1 MVYVT
6 GDMHADFSRFE
17 KLKFKRGDT
26 LIVCGDFGFIWDG
39 GEKEEKI
46 LKKIGNKKYTT
57 IFIDGTHENFD
68 LLKQYEIT
76 ELSGAKVRNIYNNLY
91 YLMRGQVINLEG
103 KKFFAFGGG
112 ESTEKEM
119 RISCN
124 KWWKEEMPSI
134 EEMKDAVE
142 TLERYEREVDY
153 IITHE
158 PPTPIKCVLDRSTP
172 VNPLNAFL
180 NDVSKQVKFKE
191 WIFGCFHL
199 NRDITK
205 KYRAIFNEVIRLD

>member
-6 GDMHADFSRFE
+6 GDTHADFTRFDRL
-17 KLKFKRGDT
+17 KLKRGDT
-26 LIVCGDFGFIWDG
+26 LIICGDFGFIWDG

-57 IFIDGTHENFD
+57 LFIDGPHENFD
-68 LLKQYEIT
+68 LLKKYEIT
-76 ELSGAKVRNIYNNLY
+76 ELNGAKVRNIYNNLY
-91 YLMRGQVINLEG
+91 YVMRGQVINIEG
-103 KKFFAFGGG
+103 KKIFTFGGG

-124 KWWKEEMPSI
+124 KWWKEELPSI
-134 EEMKDAVE
+134 DEMKSAVQV
-142 TLERYEREVDY
+142 LNQHDREVDY

-158 PPTPIKCVLDRSTP
+158 PPTFIKSVLDREVPLNST
-172 VNPLNAFL
+172 NAFL
-180 NDVSKQVKFKE
+180 NDVSKQVNFKE

-205 KYRAIFNEVIRLD
+205 RYRAVFNKIIKLD